1 MAASR
6 PINSDSRLT
15 AFSAAVASHNAT
27 VRQKANE
34 ELSTAFDA
42 WLSSEVGIHAAGD
55 LIGKTHHIRY
65 VRDSLQI
72 EFTNTNLC
80 HPSVLDAT
88 VQMAASLGYETA
100 LSRDAGGVLIVRAK
114 GAAAVEKC
122 IAPPHSEP
130 PRGAADKD

>member
-1 MAASR
+1 MASSR

-15 AFSAAVASHNAT
+15 AYSAAVSAHNAS

-34 ELSTAFDA
+34 ELSEAFDA
-42 WLSSEVGIHAAGD
+42 WLSSEVGICVGGD
-55 LIGKTHHIRY
+55 LIDKTRHICY
-65 VRDSLQI
+65 NHDSLQI
-72 EFTNTNLC
+72 TFTNTNLC

-100 LSRDAGGVLIVRAK
+100 LSRDAFGVLIIRAK

-122 IAPPHSEP
+122 IAPPHQGHP
-130 PRGAADKD
+130 PAANKD